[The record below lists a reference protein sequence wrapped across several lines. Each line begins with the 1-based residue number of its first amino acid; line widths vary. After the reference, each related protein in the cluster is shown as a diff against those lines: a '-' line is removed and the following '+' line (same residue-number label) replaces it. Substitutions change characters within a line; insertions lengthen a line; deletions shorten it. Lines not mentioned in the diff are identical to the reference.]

1 MQNLVTKISDIV
13 DLNGVSAIQTTVI
26 RIPSHNKLTIKF
38 QSKI

>member
-26 RIPSHNKLTIKF
+26 RIPSHNKLAIKF